1 MVAHIAPE
9 AALGGGLAAVRD
21 GDIVSID
28 VAARRIDVDLEDAE
42 IAARLAAWKPPTP
55 RYPTGVFAKYAAS
68 VSSASLGAV
77 TGR

>member
-1 MVAHIAPE
+1 
-9 AALGGGLAAVRD
+9 VRD

-28 VAARRIDVDLEDAE
+28 VTKHRIDVELDDEE
-42 IAARLAAWKPPTP
+42 IASRLAGWKAPAP
-55 RYPTGVFAKYAAS
+55 RWPTGVFAKYAAT